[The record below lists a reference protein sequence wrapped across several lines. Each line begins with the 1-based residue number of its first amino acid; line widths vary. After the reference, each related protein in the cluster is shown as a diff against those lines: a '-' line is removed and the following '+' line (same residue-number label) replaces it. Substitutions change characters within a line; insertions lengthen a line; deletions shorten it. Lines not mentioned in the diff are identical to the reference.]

1 MSDAREDDLLT
12 TDAGGSGT
20 GDALTPEGAGHR
32 PAPGSAGGG
41 QDGALVTDPAT
52 TDAGPRGPTTVRA
65 AGTSSRRTVRAA
77 DATPDPPAGSRR
89 PPLLRRHGGPHGPA
103 LRDAAH

>member
-32 PAPGSAGGG
+32 PAPGSAGS
-41 QDGALVTDPAT
+41 DGADGGLVTDPAT
-52 TDAGPRGPTTVRA
+52 TDAGP
-65 AGTSSRRTVRAA
+65 AGA
-77 DATPDPPAGSRR
+77 DHGQGGGDEQSPDSAGS
-89 PPLLRRHGGPHGPA
+89 G
-103 LRDAAH
+103 RDA

>member
-32 PAPGSAGGG
+32 PAPGSAGA
-41 QDGALVTDPAT
+41 DGADGGLVTDPAT
-52 TDAGPRGPTTVRA
+52 TDAGPRG
-65 AGTSSRRTVRAA
+65 A
-77 DATPDPPAGSRR
+77 DHGQGGGDEQSPDSAGS
-89 PPLLRRHGGPHGPA
+89 G
-103 LRDAAH
+103 RDA

>member
-32 PAPGSAGGG
+32 PAPGSAGADGRADGG
-41 QDGALVTDPAT
+41 LVTDPAT
-52 TDAGPRGPTTVRA
+52 TDAGPRG
-65 AGTSSRRTVRAA
+65 A
-77 DATPDPPAGSRR
+77 DHGQGGGDEQSPDSAGS
-89 PPLLRRHGGPHGPA
+89 G
-103 LRDAAH
+103 RDA

>member
-32 PAPGSAGGG
+32 PAPGFPGSTGS
-41 QDGALVTDPAT
+41 DGALVTDPAT
-52 TDAGPRGPTTVRA
+52 TDAGPVG
-65 AGTSSRRTVRAA
+65 A
-77 DATPDPPAGSRR
+77 DHGQGGGDEQSPDSAGS
-89 PPLLRRHGGPHGPA
+89 G
-103 LRDAAH
+103 RDA

>member
-32 PAPGSAGGG
+32 PAPGSTGSTGRDGG
-41 QDGALVTDPAT
+41 LVTDPAT
-52 TDAGPRGPTTVRA
+52 TDAGPRG
-65 AGTSSRRTVRAA
+65 A
-77 DATPDPPAGSRR
+77 DHGQGDGDEQSPDSAGS
-89 PPLLRRHGGPHGPA
+89 G
-103 LRDAAH
+103 RDA

>member
-32 PAPGSAGGG
+32 PAPGTEGSKGAKGM
-41 QDGALVTDPAT
+41 DGADGGLVTDFAT
-52 TDAGPRGPTTVRA
+52 TDAGPRG
-65 AGTSSRRTVRAA
+65 A
-77 DATPDPPAGSRR
+77 DHGQDGGDEQSPDSAGS
-89 PPLLRRHGGPHGPA
+89 G
-103 LRDAAH
+103 RDA

>member
-32 PAPGSAGGG
+32 PAPGSADSADSDGG
-41 QDGALVTDPAT
+41 LVTDPAT
-52 TDAGPRGPTTVRA
+52 TDAGPRG
-65 AGTSSRRTVRAA
+65 A
-77 DATPDPPAGSRR
+77 DHGQGGGDEQSPDSAGS
-89 PPLLRRHGGPHGPA
+89 G
-103 LRDAAH
+103 RDA

>member
-32 PAPGSAGGG
+32 PAPGSPGSAASDGG
-41 QDGALVTDPAT
+41 LVTDPAT
-52 TDAGPRGPTTVRA
+52 TDAGPQG
-65 AGTSSRRTVRAA
+65 A
-77 DATPDPPAGSRR
+77 DHGQGGGDEQSPDSAGS
-89 PPLLRRHGGPHGPA
+89 G
-103 LRDAAH
+103 RDA

>member
-32 PAPGSAGGG
+32 PAPGSADSDGG
-41 QDGALVTDPAT
+41 LVTDPAT
-52 TDAGPRGPTTVRA
+52 TDAGPRG
-65 AGTSSRRTVRAA
+65 A
-77 DATPDPPAGSRR
+77 DHGQGGGDEQSPDSAGS
-89 PPLLRRHGGPHGPA
+89 G
-103 LRDAAH
+103 RDA